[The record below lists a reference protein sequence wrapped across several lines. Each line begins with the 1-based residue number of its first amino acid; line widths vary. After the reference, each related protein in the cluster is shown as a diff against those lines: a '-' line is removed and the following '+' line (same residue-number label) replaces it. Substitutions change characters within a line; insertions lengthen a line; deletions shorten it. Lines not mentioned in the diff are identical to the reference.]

1 VLEVAGWDVVVVA
14 AAEFGLSEPQ
24 PASNIVAATMN
35 PATTW
40 VDFARLTIDMTAKRS
55 LLTMR
60 ANATPALRS
69 IRLARGLP
77 GSA

>member
-1 VLEVAGWDVVVVA
+1 L
-14 AAEFGLSEPQ
+14 
-24 PASNIVAATMN
+24 
-35 PATTW
+35 
-40 VDFARLTIDMTAKRS
+40 VDFARLNIDMTAKRS